1 MRDYERSI
9 RVDDSVTQPGIGYEN
24 RLTAVPE
31 PFPEPCASKP
41 LTKQQLLEQYE
52 IRIQFLSKG
61 CIVNVGC
68 KSLAFDDVDKAV
80 AAIKHYVEDPQ
91 NVGDYWR
98 GQFNMI

>member
-1 MRDYERSI
+1 MRDYERGTLVEPADMPV
-9 RVDDSVTQPGIGYEN
+9 RNDF
-24 RLTAVPE
+24 RLNEPVPE
-31 PFPEPCASKP
+31 PEPSTPKS
-41 LTKQQLLEQYE
+41 LTRQQFLEQYE
-52 IRIQFLSKG
+52 IRIQFLSRG

-68 KSLAFDDVDKAV
+68 KSIAFDDVDKAM